1 MTIQIIYAKI
11 FYNVLMKIPG
21 HIVDGWLCDLK
32 GSLVFKIQAKI
43 VYPAEFHLQTLHLQW
58 LELYSLFPWLFH
70 PFRLLQK
77 SCCLSKFQEES
88 FWEDIP
94 SVKGPV
100 DQSSPLCKYR
110 RCCVYCL
117 YSNWVQDILFANNL
131 ISGKWMP
138 KNVQITIQLHSFHM
152 LARLCS
158 KSFKLGFSSMWTKN
172 FRCTSQV

>member
-1 MTIQIIYAKI
+1 MTIQIIYAEV
-11 FYNVLMKIPG
+11 FYNVLRKIPG
-21 HIVDGWLCDLK
+21 HIVDGWLCDKEASLWFLK
-32 GSLVFKIQAKI
+32 FRPWLCILLSFT
-43 VYPAEFHLQTLHLQW
+43 YRHSHLQR

-70 PFRLLQK
+70 PFWLLQK

-100 DQSSPLCKYR
+100 DQSSPLCKYH

-131 ISGKWMP
+131 ISGNECQRM
-138 KNVQITIQLHSFHM
+138 
-152 LARLCS
+152 
-158 KSFKLGFSSMWTKN
+158 FKLPYN
-172 FRCTSQV
+172 CTHFTC